1 MLYLE
6 VESEA
11 LRFFSINGSDMQSTT
26 YRMLPTQNFEKNLRQ
41 ALGLLPS
48 TANTRQ
54 AVRVIISQP
63 GTAMP
68 LNDFNEEV
76 CDSVFRHCFPERTGE
91 QVFYDM
97 IPESNAVWIFGM
109 PKEQCKAIEGLF
121 GEVFY
126 ASAMAPLARFTLQQ
140 TAGQE
145 HLMVISSRQGWTD
158 IIAVQGKRLLLA
170 NSYQVQAF
178 SDVAYYTTSVVK
190 QLQFD
195 QKADRYLLVGKSDIC
210 ERTAEELLP
219 FLPNLTQQHDIE
231 AQLLKYLH

>member
-1 MLYLE
+1 
-6 VESEA
+6 
-11 LRFFSINGSDMQSTT
+11 MQSTT

-41 ALGLLPS
+41 ALGQMPTTAS
-48 TANTRQ
+48 TNQ

-68 LNDFNEEV
+68 LNDFTEEV

-109 PKEQCKAIEGLF
+109 PKEQCRAIEGLF

-126 ASAMAPLARFTLQQ
+126 ASAMAPLARYTLQQ
-140 TAGQE
+140 TTGQE
-145 HLMVISSRQGWTD
+145 QLMVISSRQGWAD
-158 IIAVQGKRLLLA
+158 IVAVQGKRMLLA

-178 SDVAYYTTSVVK
+178 SDVAYYVTSVVK
-190 QLQFD
+190 RLQFD
-195 QKADRYLLVGKSDIC
+195 QRSDSYLLVGKPDTC

-219 FLPNLTQQHDIE
+219 FLPGITQQHDIE
-231 AQLLKYLH
+231 SQLLKYLH